1 MSILG
6 QKQTWPQVYIM
17 SALPPKADID
27 RRHSNVCLLPIADI
41 DGDRHVGRI
50 MLHPQPPEGQPW
62 FWTITAR
69 QAKPSIYNRGYAP
82 SREQAMA
89 AARWAMRDG

>member
-1 MSILG
+1 MDSL
-6 QKQTWPQVYIM
+6 K
-17 SALPPKADID
+17 ALDPK
-27 RRHSNVCLLPIADI
+27 RPIREADI
-41 DGDRHVGRI
+41 DGDRHIGRI
-50 MLHPQPPEGQPW
+50 MLHSQPPEGQPW

-69 QAKPSIYNRGYAP
+69 QAKPSIYNRYAP

>member
-1 MSILG
+1 
-6 QKQTWPQVYIM
+6 M

-27 RRHSNVCLLPIADI
+27 WRHSNVCLLPIADI

-62 FWTITAR
+62 FWTITAPSQTIDLQSR
-69 QAKPSIYNRGYAP
+69 LRAKPC
-82 SREQAMA
+82 EQAMA